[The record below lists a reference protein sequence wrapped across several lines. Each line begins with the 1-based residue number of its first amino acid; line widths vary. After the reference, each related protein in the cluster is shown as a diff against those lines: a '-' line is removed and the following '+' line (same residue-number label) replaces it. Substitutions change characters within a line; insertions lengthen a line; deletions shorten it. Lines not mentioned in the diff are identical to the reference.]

1 LTIPFNCGMIKQK
14 QDISN
19 PKGEGIGKKGENKWK
34 K

>member
-1 LTIPFNCGMIKQK
+1 MIKQK